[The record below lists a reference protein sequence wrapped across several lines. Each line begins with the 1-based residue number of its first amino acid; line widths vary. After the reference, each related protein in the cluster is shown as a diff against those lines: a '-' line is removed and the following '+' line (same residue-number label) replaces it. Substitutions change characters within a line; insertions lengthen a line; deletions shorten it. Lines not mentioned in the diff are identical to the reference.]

1 MLSSFLILADAVDSF
16 LDWLA
21 PMIFFGVF
29 FLSVVSKA
37 VKKSKEAERRRRY
50 SVPPSEQSV
59 RSTTPPPRQYP
70 RANGADAV
78 LDLLENEVPMAESVA
93 VVDEESFD
101 TVEGESHVTPMGE
114 PYRSSLVGETAPS
127 IEHSQEHIGSAMPE
141 GTVAPP
147 PPGATVKAGARV
159 AVRRVHVGNAALSK
173 LKLKRG
179 QTALRSA
186 IVLREVLSR
195 PRAYDI

>member
-1 MLSSFLILADAVDSF
+1 MFSSFLIFADAVDSF
-16 LDWLA
+16 LDWLV
-21 PMIFFGVF
+21 PVVFFGVF
-29 FLSVVSKA
+29 VLSVISSA
-37 VKKSKEAERRRRY
+37 IKKNKEAERRRRY
-50 SVPPSEQSV
+50 SPQSV
-59 RSTTPPPRQYP
+59 PRPARNASAPRQYP
-70 RANGADAV
+70 RANGADVV
-78 LDLLENEVPMAESVA
+78 LDLPENEVPMAESVA

-159 AVRRVHVGNAALSK
+159 AVRRVHVGNAALPK

>member
-50 SVPPSEQSV
+50 SVPPSAP
-59 RSTTPPPRQYP
+59 TPRQYP

-78 LDLLENEVPMAESVA
+78 LDLLEDEVPMTESIA
-93 VVDEESFD
+93 VGEEESFD